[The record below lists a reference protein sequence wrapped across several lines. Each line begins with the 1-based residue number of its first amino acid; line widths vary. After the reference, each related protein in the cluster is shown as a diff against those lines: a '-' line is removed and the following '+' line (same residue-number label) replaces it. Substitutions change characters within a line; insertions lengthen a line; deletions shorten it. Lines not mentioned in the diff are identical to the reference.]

1 MAANAPVVV
10 VTGAAGF
17 TGRHF
22 VRAAAARG
30 YACIALGDQPGV
42 NIEGAERSLVLD
54 LADRTATCEAMRA
67 ADPDYVVHLA
77 AVSFVGHQDLSDFY
91 LTNVVGTINLV
102 DALAPSARLK
112 KLVVA
117 SSANIYGNAR
127 DLPITESHAPDPQND
142 YAVSKVAMEQAVSLR
157 MGSGRIVIARPF
169 NYSGVGQ
176 AEHFLVPKIV
186 AAYARGDAT
195 LELGNLEVARDFS
208 DVRDVVSAYLGLLAS
223 PFHSGAVNICSG
235 RATSLRWIVE
245 QLSLLAGY
253 RLAIVSSPALT
264 RTQEIPLLYGSDAL
278 LQSIIGP
285 YRRYSLEDTL
295 RWMFETGSAPR

>member
-1 MAANAPVVV
+1 MRTPVVV

-17 TGRHF
+17 TGLHF

-30 YACIALGDQPGV
+30 YECIAVGDQPGMT
-42 NIEGAERSLVLD
+42 IEGAERSLVLD
-54 LADRTATCEAMRA
+54 LTDRTATFEALRA

-77 AVSFVGHQDLSDFY
+77 AVSFVGHEDVSDFY

-102 DALAPSARLK
+102 DALAPSSRLR

-117 SSANIYGNAR
+117 SSANIYGKAR
-127 DLPITESHAPDPQND
+127 DLPITESSPPDPQND
-142 YAVSKVAMEQAVSLR
+142 YAVSKLAMENAVSLR
-157 MGSGRIVIARPF
+157 MGSERIVIVRPF

-186 AAYARGDAT
+186 AAYARGDST

-223 PFHSGAVNICSG
+223 PFHSGVVNICSG
-235 RATSLRWIVE
+235 RATTLRSIIE
-245 QLSLLAGY
+245 QMSTLAGY
-253 RLAIVSSPALT
+253 QLRVTSSPALT

-278 LQSIIGP
+278 LQSIIGE

-295 RWMFETGSAPR
+295 RWMFQERSAPR